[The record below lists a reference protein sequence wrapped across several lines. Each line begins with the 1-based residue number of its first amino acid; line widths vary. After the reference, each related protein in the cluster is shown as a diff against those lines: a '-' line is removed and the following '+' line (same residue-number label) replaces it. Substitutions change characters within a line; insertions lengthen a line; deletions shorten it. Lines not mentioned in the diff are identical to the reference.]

1 MENRDGGRQRRLA
14 AIFSADVAGYSRL
27 MGADE
32 DGTLATLTAHRS
44 SMDEAIARH
53 GGRVVGE
60 AGDSVLAEFPSAV
73 AAVRCAIGIQEELH
87 ACNADTPADRRM
99 EFRIGINMG
108 DVIVDGDNI
117 FGDGVNVAACLEK
130 MAEPGGLN
138 ISANVFE
145 QVRDRIPHDFEDLG
159 EQDVKNITRPV
170 RVYRMPLLDA
180 ERSAAAA
187 AADPSAA
194 PAVPDKPSVAVLPFA
209 NISADP
215 EQEYFSDG
223 ITEDI
228 ITTLSKI
235 SGLFVIARNSVFT
248 YKGTP
253 VKVQDVG
260 RDLGVRYILEG
271 SVRKAGDRVRVTAQ
285 LIEAATGHH
294 LWAERYDRKLEDI
307 FAVQDELSQ
316 EIASALK
323 VALSDQERSLLARQ
337 GTENMDAYDCLL
349 RAKELW
355 MRFTRESNAEARALY
370 EQAVALD
377 PNYAEAHAELARVC
391 IQARNHGW
399 SDSLAVALAESLAH
413 AEKAVALDDSLPE
426 AHVNLGFIC
435 MWGKDHSR
443 ALAEVEKGLALD
455 PNHADGHMYHAVM
468 LSFTGQPAASVRWV
482 SKANR
487 LNPAAP
493 FWHLWALGTACFSM
507 ERYAEAVAAF
517 KKAIGYNPHFIFAR
531 LGLAAGLGRLGKTG
545 DAQAAF
551 AECQAIFPD
560 LTVAWVRDVVPYD
573 ETSALDRF
581 IDGLSR
587 AGLPDTLAH
596 AANA

>member
-1 MENRDGGRQRRLA
+1 MENRDAGRQRRLA
-14 AIFSADVAGYSRL
+14 AILSADVAGYSRL

-32 DGTLATLTAHRS
+32 DATLSTLAAHRG
-44 SMDEAIARH
+44 SMDESIATH

-73 AAVRCAIGIQEELH
+73 AAVRCAIEIQEELNTL
-87 ACNADTPADRRM
+87 NAEHPPERRM
-99 EFRIGINMG
+99 DFRIGINMG
-108 DVIVDGDNI
+108 DVIVEGDNI
-117 FGDGVNVAACLEK
+117 YGDGVNVAARLEK

-138 ISANVFE
+138 ISAAVFE

-159 EQDVKNITRPV
+159 EQSVKNITRPV
-170 RVYRMPLLDA
+170 RVYRVPVLENQEAMPPV
-180 ERSAAAA
+180 E
-187 AADPSAA
+187 PSLQ
-194 PAVPDKPSVAVLPFA
+194 PEVPDKPSVAVLPFD
-209 NISADP
+209 NMSADP

-228 ITTLSKI
+228 ITSISKI

-248 YKGTP
+248 YKGNP

-260 RDLGVRYILEG
+260 RDLGVRYVLEG

-285 LIEAATGHH
+285 LVETATGHH
-294 LWAERYDRKLEDI
+294 LWAERYDRKIEDI

-316 EIASALK
+316 EIAAALE
-323 VALSDQERSLLARQ
+323 VTLSDDERSLLARQ
-337 GTENMDAYDCLL
+337 GTQNMEAYDCLL

-370 EQAVALD
+370 SKAVELD

-391 IQARNHGW
+391 VQARNHGW
-399 SDSLAVALAESLAH
+399 SDSLDRALAESLAY
-413 AEKAVALDDSLPE
+413 AERAVALDDSLPE

-435 MWGKDHSR
+435 MWGKDHAR
-443 ALAEVEKGLALD
+443 AVAEVEKGLALD

-482 SKANR
+482 AKANK

-493 FWHLWALGTACFSM
+493 FWYLWALGTACFSM
-507 ERYAEAVAAF
+507 ERYSEAVGAF
-517 KKAIGYNPHFIFAR
+517 KKAVGHNPHFIFAR
-531 LGLAAGLGRLGKTG
+531 LGLAASYGRLGQTR

-551 AECQAIFPD
+551 AECQSIFPD
-560 LTVAWVRDVVPYD
+560 LDVAWIRNVVPYD
-573 ETSALDRF
+573 EASVLDRF
-581 IDGLSR
+581 VEGLR
-587 AGLPDTLAH
+587 EAGLADRIEP
-596 AANA
+596 AASA

>member
-1 MENRDGGRQRRLA
+1 MDKGDARRERRLA
-14 AIFSADVAGYSRL
+14 AILSADVAGYSRL
-27 MGADE
+27 MGVDE
-32 DGTLATLTAHRS
+32 DGTLATLAAYRG
-44 SMDEAIARH
+44 SMDEAIATH

-73 AAVRCAIGIQEELH
+73 AAVRCAIEIQEMLHTRNAEL
-87 ACNADTPADRRM
+87 PADRRM

-117 FGDGVNVAACLEK
+117 FGDGVNVAARLEK
-130 MAEPGGLN
+130 MAQPGGLN

-145 QVRDRIPHDFEDLG
+145 QVRDRIPHDFQDLG
-159 EQDVKNITRPV
+159 EQSVKNITRPV
-170 RVYRMPLLDA
+170 RVYRVPLL
-180 ERSAAAA
+180 ESEGSAAAE
-187 AADPSAA
+187 PSAA
-194 PAVPDKPSVAVLPFA
+194 PAVPDKPSVAVLPFD
-209 NISADP
+209 NMSADP

-323 VALSDQERSLLARQ
+323 VALSDEERSLLARQ

-399 SDSLAVALAESLAH
+399 SDSLAGALAKSLAH

-435 MWGKDHSR
+435 MWGKDHPR
-443 ALAEVEKGLALD
+443 ALAEVEKGLDLD
-455 PNHADGHMYHAVM
+455 PNHADGHMYRAVM

-482 SKANR
+482 AKANR

-493 FWHLWALGTACFSM
+493 FWYLWALGTACFSM

-517 KKAIGYNPHFIFAR
+517 KKAVGYNPHFIFAR
-531 LGLAAGLGRLGKTG
+531 LGLAASLGRLGKTG

-581 IDGLSR
+581 IDGLSK